1 VNSACVSF
9 LPSFLAW
16 SDSGISLLVVERGMP
31 GFSTAKRLGKLGR
44 HASDTCLLTFEDVR
58 VPASNLIG
66 NEGFG
71 FFYMMQ
77 NLPQERLSIAIAS
90 MAAARRALALTTNYA
105 HGRRAF
111 GGVIGDFQTVQFTL
125 ARLRCEVQS
134 ATAFIDQCVTIMNE
148 PLSAAQ
154 RRAGDLYA
162 LNAETASL
170 AKVQSFLRQSRCFL
184 LMCHGFE
191 MFSRAVHSAL
201 ILAGACD

>member
-1 VNSACVSF
+1 
-9 LPSFLAW
+9 
-16 SDSGISLLVVERGMP
+16 MP

-58 VPASNLIG
+58 VPVGNLIG

-90 MAAARRALALTTNYA
+90 MAAARRALALTTNYV

-111 GGVIGDFQTVQFTL
+111 GGTIGDFQTVQFTL

-148 PLSAAQ
+148 PMTAAQ

-170 AKVQSFLRQSRCFL
+170 AKVEQLFFYFSVFVLFSSRTPCF
-184 LMCHGFE
+184 
-191 MFSRAVHSAL
+191 
-201 ILAGACD
+201 